1 MKELELK
8 VEGMHCSGCE
18 NRIKNVIGS
27 IDGVKEVEANH
38 ETGIVR
44 IISKKDID
52 KSEVKNKIEN
62 LDFKVVE

>member
-8 VEGMHCSGCE
+8 VEGMHCGGCE
-18 NRIKNVIGS
+18 NRIKNVIGN

>member
-8 VEGMHCSGCE
+8 VEGMHCVGCE
-18 NRIKNVIGS
+18 NRIKNVVGN
-27 IDGVKEVEANH
+27 IDGVKEVKANH